1 MVRAQHIS
9 LASVSLRL
17 LLTVTVRGR
26 GETEQPCQPFTPGH
40 AAHGLSQSGRGC
52 PRLTNG
58 RARWWRRRSA
68 GAGAPRHSPRRCA
81 PPRVPPN

>member
-17 LLTVTVRGR
+17 VLTVTVRGR

-40 AAHGLSQSGRGC
+40 AAHGSQ
-52 PRLTNG
+52 PI
-58 RARWWRRRSA
+58 RARLPPADQWE
-68 GAGAPRHSPRRCA
+68 GAAVAAAECRGGGTATQPPPLRPAKSPA
-81 PPRVPPN
+81 